1 MGIPADASIRIV
13 EQSRRILDD
22 RAVAEWWRPGVD
34 VVVLAGHEV
43 VPHGIRRTQSE
54 TAVAANVPRHA
65 AARREIPPLLVQ
77 AGLPLRETG
86 IAGIGQTRG
95 RVVEDSALDP
105 LLKVFHPED
114 RDRVVLDVLAEVRL
128 PAHAVVDRHPA
139 RETPRILRI
148 RAEVPVVDE
157 QQVLAAVLE
166 GRHAADEEIREA
178 EAGD

>member
-1 MGIPADASIRIV
+1 MGIPADASIWIV
-13 EQSRRILDD
+13 EQPRRILDD

-105 LLKVFHPED
+105 LLKV
-114 RDRVVLDVLAEVRL
+114 LDVLAEVRL
-128 PAHAVVDRHPA
+128 PAHAVVDRHAA

-148 RAEVPVVDE
+148 RADVPVVDE